1 MWVLCGASAACA
13 QPGFLRTYDL
23 PPGST
28 VHGADATPDG
38 GLVLCGTMADSA
50 FLMRVDVAGQLLWS
64 RTFTAEGANDLG
76 TYWTPYEQLDFQDVT
91 AVNDTACLV
100 AGAGTVPGFLGGQSI
115 VASFHSSGD
124 TSWARV
130 IDWSIYSDL
139 LTAAVME
146 NSTTALVAGRLGG
159 LNSDWSKVYRIDL
172 GTGTVTGSNGFSGA
186 PYSWAQRMDRG
197 ADGSILLTSP
207 GDAMFSLIGR
217 FDAGL
222 NALWANEYIGL
233 QTRTVKGLPDG
244 SVLAAGDSVLLKL
257 TPAGTVDWAK
267 SILVG
272 NGAITDMAVRPDG
285 HVLLLGWTT
294 DVDTYSWIVHVD
306 AAGAPVWGRRFGG
319 VGDDVRLTELD
330 LLPDGSLRLNGMSGS
345 NALVVG
351 TDSLGVIGTCPFP
364 NLTYSVNTASVSL
377 GLVWPTQSTPNDPPQ
392 HLRALGT
399 TLYVPNGYDCADL
412 TADRA
417 TGTVFNDQDL
427 DGVLDAGE
435 PLVPYSPV
443 AITPGNVLAFSSGSG
458 TYTFLPGTAGT
469 YDLDAVLP
477 NAWWQLTAGG
487 NGHTVTF
494 TATDTL
500 FEDLDFGL
508 AALVDTTL
516 VEGSLVHGLAPCGG
530 VIDLIASATN
540 AGTSTPQGVLALTI
554 DPAYTYLGA
563 SPPVDSIVGQTYY
576 WSFDTLQWSMNT
588 QRILTVIRPSVGQL
602 GDTLV
607 NVVGI
612 WTDDGLG
619 NLSLNDTTAFV
630 EVHTCAYDPNDKLV
644 DPVGEGPKHA
654 TPFDVEWLTYTVRFQ
669 NTGTDTAYTVVIE
682 DLLSPHLQHET
693 LQVLATSHT
702 LTDLTIGSGGM
713 AEFRFENILLPDS
726 NVNALG
732 SQGFVTFRIRP
743 GPGLPHTTPIE
754 NNAAIFFDL
763 NPPVITNTV
772 LNTLVNCAQSDLTSF
787 IFDPGDGT
795 LWGPFVQDEPYTYQW
810 WLNGSPIPGATEMF
824 LETTMNGQY
833 VLELTDQYGCTAF
846 STPVTVIITALTE
859 RPEPRIAVFPNPMT
873 HGANLVCTEPLT
885 NGDQVRLLDLNGRT
899 LRLLY
904 GHGSR
909 TVYLDR
915 GELPSGM
922 YAVQVI
928 RASGPVSSF
937 RIVVD

>member
-1 MWVLCGASAACA
+1 M
-13 QPGFLRTYDL
+13 
-23 PPGST
+23 
-28 VHGADATPDG
+28 HGADATPDG
-38 GLVLCGTMADSA
+38 GVILCGTMADSA
-50 FLMRVDVAGQLLWS
+50 FLMRVDVSGQLLWS
-64 RTFTAEGANDLG
+64 RTFTAQGASISG
-76 TYWTPYEQLDFQDVT
+76 IYWTPFEQLGFEDVT
-91 AVNDTACLV
+91 AVNDTAYLV
-100 AGAGTVPGFLGGQSI
+100 AGAGYVGLPLQAQSI

-130 IDWSIYSDL
+130 IDPSIHGDL

-146 NSTTALVAGRLGG
+146 NSTTALVTGRLGG
-159 LNSDWSKVYRIDL
+159 LNTDWSKVYRIDL
-172 GTGTVTGSNGFSGA
+172 GTGTVTGSNGFNGL
-186 PYSWAQRMDRG
+186 PYSSAQRMDRG
-197 ADGSILLTSP
+197 ADGSILLTSL
-207 GDAMFSLIGR
+207 GGAMNSLIGR

-244 SVLAAGDSVLLKL
+244 SVLAAGDTVVLHL
-257 TPAGTVDWAK
+257 TPGGAVDWAK
-267 SILVG
+267 SIAVG
-272 NGAITDMAVRPDG
+272 GGAMTDLAVRPDG
-285 HVLLLGWTT
+285 HLLLLGWTT
-294 DVDTYSWIVHVD
+294 DVDTYSWILHLD
-306 AAGAPVWGRRFGG
+306 AAGDPVWGRRIGG
-319 VGDDVRLTELD
+319 TGDDIRLTELD
-330 LLPDGSLRLNGMSGS
+330 LLPDGSLRLSGMSGS
-345 NALVVG
+345 SALVVG

-364 NLTYSVNTASVSL
+364 SLTYSVNTASVSL
-377 GLVWPTQSTPNDPPQ
+377 GQVLSPGSFPSYPSQ
-392 HLRALGT
+392 HLRAIGT
-399 TLYVPNGYDCADL
+399 PLYVPNGYSCHDPAPY
-412 TADRA
+412 RA
-417 TGTVFNDQDL
+417 TGSVFNDLDL
-427 DGVLDAGE
+427 DGVLDPAE

-443 AITPGNVLAFSSGSG
+443 AVSSGNVLAFSSGSG

-516 VEGSLVHGLAPCGG
+516 VEGSLVHDFAPCGG
-530 VIDLIASATN
+530 MIDLIASATN
-540 AGTSTPQGVLALTI
+540 TGTSTPQGVLALTI
-554 DPAYTYLGA
+554 DPAYTYQGA

-576 WSFDTLQWSMNT
+576 WSFDTLQWSTNT
-588 QRILTVIRPSVGQL
+588 QRILTVGRPGVGQL

-619 NLSLNDTTAFV
+619 NLSLTDTAAFV
-630 EVHTCAYDPNDKLV
+630 EVHTCSYDPNDKLV

-654 TPFDVEWLTYTVRFQ
+654 TPFDLEWLTYTVRFQ

-682 DLLSPHLQHET
+682 DLLSPHLRHET
-693 LQVLATSHT
+693 LQVLATSHP
-702 LTDLTIGSGGM
+702 LTELSIGSGGM
-713 AEFRFENILLPDS
+713 AEFRFEDILLPDS

-743 GPGLPHTTPIE
+743 QPGLPHTTPIE

-772 LNTLVNCAQSDLTSF
+772 LNTLVNCAQSDLTAF

-810 WLNGSPIPGATEMF
+810 WLNGSPIPGATEMS
-824 LETTMNGQY
+824 LETTMSGQY
-833 VLELTDQYGCTAF
+833 VLELTDQYGCTAL
-846 STPVTVIITALTE
+846 SAPVTVIITSLTE
-859 RPEPRIAVFPNPMT
+859 RQEIGMAMFPNPMT
-873 HGANLVCTEPLT
+873 HGATLVSTDALSHD
-885 NGDQVRLLDLNGRT
+885 DQVRLLDLNGRT
-899 LRLLY
+899 VRLLY
-904 GHGSR
+904 GNGSR
-909 TVYLDR
+909 TQYLDR

-928 RASGPVSSF
+928 RASGTVSSF